1 VLERGRI
8 LLSPHYGLGL
18 TGLIS
23 GFASVTVIGL
33 WLRRIAWVAT
43 RFSFSLSLF
52 PRGWEG
58 THCCYGAAVWDLIMD
73 GRRGET
79 YHYPWDII
87 LLGLAL
93 ACIALPFLFFLFLL
107 TWYGGTLFMDM
118 YRPIDQVVGYFG

>member
-1 VLERGRI
+1 
-8 LLSPHYGLGL
+8 
-18 TGLIS
+18 
-23 GFASVTVIGL
+23 
-33 WLRRIAWVAT
+33 
-43 RFSFSLSLF
+43 
-52 PRGWEG
+52 
-58 THCCYGAAVWDLIMD
+58 MD

-118 YRPIDQVVGYFG
+118 YRSIDQVVGYSG